1 MSKILQLSIF
11 LILFCIFSGRVVSQS
26 STTMQDIFETVSSKI
41 TDLEEKNDK
50 EVVNVTFD
58 LLVNQNSK
66 SIYRFLDGA
75 FTYDLAVIGDR
86 RVGSFKVKVYK
97 QGASDWE
104 LVEETSGLNPKTKLY
119 PSGFEEY
126 KFVVT
131 VLDFKGSSNAGHFAL
146 ILYHE
151 NPEKTEK

>member
-1 MSKILQLSIF
+1 MKKILQLSLF
-11 LILFCIFSGRVVSQS
+11 LAIFSVFSSGVLSQS
-26 STTMQDIFETVSSKI
+26 TTTMQDIFETVSDKI
-41 TDLEEKNDK
+41 VDLEEKSDK

-66 SIYRFLDGA
+66 SIYRFLDGQ
-75 FTYDLAVIGDR
+75 FTYDLTVIGDR
-86 RVGSFKVKVYK
+86 RVGSFKIKVYK
-97 QGASDWE
+97 RGVNDWE
-104 LVEETSGLNPKTKLY
+104 LVDEASGLNPKIKLY

-131 VLDFKGSSNAGHFAL
+131 VKEFKGSNNAGHFAL

-151 NPEKTEK
+151 NPEKTR